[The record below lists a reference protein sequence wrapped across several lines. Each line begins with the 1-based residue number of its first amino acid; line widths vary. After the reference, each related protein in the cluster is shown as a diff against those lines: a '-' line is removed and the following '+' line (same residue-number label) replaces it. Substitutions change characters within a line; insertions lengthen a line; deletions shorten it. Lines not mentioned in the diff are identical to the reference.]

1 MIAKNFSIACNENDI
16 FEFIDIH
23 SKNNPLVLGGGS
35 NILFKKNIERPI
47 LKINIKGINIID
59 EKINHVFVSV
69 GAGENWNDFVEWSLK
84 NDFGGV
90 ENLTLIP
97 GNVGSAPI
105 QNIGAYGVELD
116 SVFESCNAISI
127 KENKVKKFKKKD
139 CKFSYRSS
147 IFKNNLKDKY
157 VITNVTFKL
166 SKKNHSI
173 NAEYKPLKSL
183 IDKRNI
189 QKPTIQIIS
198 NLVKE
203 IRTKKLP
210 DPKINGNCGSFF
222 KNPIN

>member
-1 MIAKNFSIACNENDI
+1 MKKSISLKPYNTFGVDVIAKNFSIACNENDI

-97 GNVGSAPI
+97 R
-105 QNIGAYGVELD
+105 L
-116 SVFESCNAISI
+116 
-127 KENKVKKFKKKD
+127 KKK
-139 CKFSYRSS
+139 
-147 IFKNNLKDKY
+147 
-157 VITNVTFKL
+157 VI
-166 SKKNHSI
+166 
-173 NAEYKPLKSL
+173 
-183 IDKRNI
+183 
-189 QKPTIQIIS
+189 
-198 NLVKE
+198 
-203 IRTKKLP
+203 
-210 DPKINGNCGSFF
+210 
-222 KNPIN
+222 

>member
-23 SKNNPLVLGGGS
+23 SKNNPLILGGGS
-35 NILFKKNIERPI
+35 NILFKKYRRPI

-90 ENLTLIP
+90 ENLTPIP

-127 KENKVKKFKKKD
+127 KKMTK
-139 CKFSYRSS
+139 
-147 IFKNNLKDKY
+147 NLK
-157 VITNVTFKL
+157 
-166 SKKNHSI
+166 
-173 NAEYKPLKSL
+173 
-183 IDKRNI
+183 KR
-189 QKPTIQIIS
+189 
-198 NLVKE
+198 L
-203 IRTKKLP
+203 
-210 DPKINGNCGSFF
+210 
-222 KNPIN
+222 